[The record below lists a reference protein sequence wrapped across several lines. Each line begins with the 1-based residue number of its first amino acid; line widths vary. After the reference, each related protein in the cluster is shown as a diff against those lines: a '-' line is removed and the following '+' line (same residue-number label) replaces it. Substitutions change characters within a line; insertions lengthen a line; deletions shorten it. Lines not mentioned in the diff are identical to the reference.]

1 MRVLLV
7 DDHPLMCAGL
17 KLALAQE
24 AGITVVGHALDDATA
39 LANSRE
45 LSPDLIIIDVEL
57 GTVDG
62 ITLAGKILR
71 ELPNIKVIVVSE
83 TTDLDS
89 LDRAIR
95 AGVCGYLLKVNEQRE
110 LIRAIRTVEKG
121 RFYFCAEA
129 MHIVIANYRQFLG
142 GEPAPARP
150 LITDRELEVL
160 KLTAAGLRVK
170 DIATQLNIGIKTVDT
185 HRSNLLAKLGCS
197 NVAELTRYAVRHG
210 IVAL

>member
-1 MRVLLV
+1 
-7 DDHPLMCAGL
+7 MCAGL